1 MPRGN
6 PQNLIPMTQR
16 SEEEQREM
24 RRKGGINSGKTRRD
38 KTKLKDC
45 LEILLRNKIEIDGKK
60 QTGAEAMTAALF
72 QRALAGDDK
81 AWELF
86 RDTVGQKLPDK
97 VEQKNTN
104 IVIDFSDL
112 DGDETD
118 DN

>member
-6 PQNLIPMTQR
+6 PQNLKSLGDRTI
-16 SEEEQREM
+16 EERREIA
-24 RRKGGINSGKTRRD
+24 RRAGIASGKARRD

-45 LEILLRNKIEIDGKK
+45 LETLLERKIIDDDSGKK
-60 QTGAEAMTAALF
+60 ITGAEAMTIALF
-72 QRALAGDDK
+72 RRALAGDDK

-97 VEQKNTN
+97 VEQTNTN
-104 IVIDFSDL
+104 IVIDFGEIS
-112 DGDETD
+112 ED